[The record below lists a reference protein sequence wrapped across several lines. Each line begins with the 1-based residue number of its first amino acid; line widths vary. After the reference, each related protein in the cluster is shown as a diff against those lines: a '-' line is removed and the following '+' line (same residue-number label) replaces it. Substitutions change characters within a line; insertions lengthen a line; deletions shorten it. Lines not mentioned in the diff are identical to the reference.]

1 MLFKLLAGLDNSVPD
16 REPENVADRLR
27 RQQQDEQLSQPELD
41 FVSCWKQLVDKAGGQ
56 ARVARFP
63 GWTTSTVS
71 RDYNGV
77 TLPSHERLTQLCE
90 HHKLPHKDVLDL
102 AILLQGARAAR
113 KDRLKSNGAP
123 GTEETRDN
131 PGYQSTDHEESTP
144 DHDGGLCEPGSI
156 PPRSRDWLRDKPWLV
171 AIAVIAVIGAA
182 FSIAVHFGSSQ
193 HGAGQA
199 PQTGPSPA
207 EKSSPPPIKSAYP
220 AGKGAS
226 AANST
231 RATGR
236 FITLTNCDGRQE
248 RFQARSDN
256 HLYHQY
262 QTKGGAWSG
271 WYILGGYLTS
281 DQIGAVQNSDCRLE
295 IFGVGGDHAMWHIWQ
310 TRPGSGPWSGWSRLG
325 GAFYNGPTAAWVS
338 TNGEAVLQAR
348 WASGGVVCDNQTA
361 PSFSPWT
368 GWYYCGPE

>member
-1 MLFKLLAGLDNSVPD
+1 MPD

-27 RQQQDEQLSQPELD
+27 RQQQDAQLPQPELD

-90 HHKLPHKDVLDL
+90 HHKLPQRDVLDL
-102 AILLQGARAAR
+102 AVLLRGARTAR
-113 KDRLKSNGAP
+113 EVRRKGNGAP

-193 HGAGQA
+193 HAAGQA
-199 PQTGPSPA
+199 PQTAAPVLQKKAVRHPSNPRIRQVRA
-207 EKSSPPPIKSAYP
+207 RAPPIARAQPVDSSHSRTVT
-220 AGKGAS
+220 GARNGS
-226 AANST
+226 RSVRT
-231 RATGR
+231 TI
-236 FITLTNCDGRQE
+236 FITNIKR
-248 RFQARSDN
+248 RAVP
-256 HLYHQY
+256 
-262 QTKGGAWSG
+262 GAAGIFSVV
-271 WYILGGYLTS
+271 TS
-281 DQIGAVQNSDCRLE
+281 LPIR
-295 IFGVGGDHAMWHIWQ
+295 
-310 TRPGSGPWSGWSRLG
+310 
-325 GAFYNGPTAAWVS
+325 
-338 TNGEAVLQAR
+338 
-348 WASGGVVCDNQTA
+348 
-361 PSFSPWT
+361 
-368 GWYYCGPE
+368 